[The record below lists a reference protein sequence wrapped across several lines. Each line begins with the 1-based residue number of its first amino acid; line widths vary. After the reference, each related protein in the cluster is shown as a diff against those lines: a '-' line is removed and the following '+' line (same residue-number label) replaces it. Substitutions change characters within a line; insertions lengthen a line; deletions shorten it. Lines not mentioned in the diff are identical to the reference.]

1 MYKST
6 LWAAALAAVSPAALV
21 VSTQAAEAQV
31 PIGAGGQ
38 LQQIP
43 PAPLNDQPAPDLG
56 FERKT
61 PVVVPATGG
70 PKTLVRSLRVTGA
83 TLFPETD
90 LIAATGFVPNS
101 DLDLSR

>member
-6 LWAAALAAVSPAALV
+6 LWAAALAAVSPAALL
-21 VSTQAAEAQV
+21 VSAQSAQAQV
-31 PIGAGGQ
+31 PVGAGGQ

-43 PAPLNDQPAPDLG
+43 PTPLNETPAPDFG

-61 PVVVPATGG
+61 PTVVAATGG

-83 TLFPETD
+83 TLFPEAD
-90 LIAATGFVPNS
+90 LIAAS
-101 DLDLSR
+101 